1 MLRTRNLGSYVC
13 WYYLY
18 CRTVL
23 IDWCLVFVLFT
34 LDPVLFYAFAFV
46 YFYFR
51 QLKSTFVQLEKN
63 LLKNHEKDGQQK
75 LLGSKYLNKVKIECP
90 VVNHCWWGVCFL
102 SFRLWFGV
110 TDSSKRLWVL
120 FTLAYRKSLH
130 KHNSL
135 ISNPFLWW
143 KLIFV
148 WWFIWNVTR
157 INEIK
162 FTISHWKLVH
172 NRYKRYFD

>member
-1 MLRTRNLGSYVC
+1 M
-13 WYYLY
+13 
-18 CRTVL
+18 
-23 IDWCLVFVLFT
+23 VLF
-34 LDPVLFYAFAFV
+34 LFSAIEKHIRPAGKEFV
-46 YFYFR
+46 EKS
-51 QLKSTFVQLEKN
+51 LKGWPTEVPWQQVSNKEKI
-63 LLKNHEKDGQQK
+63 K
-75 LLGSKYLNKVKIECP
+75 CP